1 MNKKSFTDVIVE
13 MWWKSFISPG
23 HVFPVWIFLEGVYDL
38 CTVARTM
45 NAPYVTSRDLLLSV
59 YVVQCPVRLDP
70 TAPVFGVWILRPAQR
85 KQMTLVTWGRVRT
98 VSICVRWH
106 DPVCCL
112 RLAPCCHVTPLMRSQ
127 QCKQSHRLI
136 ISGVGWK
143 SMNDRMKHT

>member
-1 MNKKSFTDVIVE
+1 MNDVTRFERTDCCFPTATGDDNAINDVIVE
-13 MWWKSFISPG
+13 MWRCDENLLSLQVMCSPCEFFSK
-23 HVFPVWIFLEGVYDL
+23 VFMTCALWPRQWMPPVS
-38 CTVARTM
+38 
-45 NAPYVTSRDLLLSV
+45 SRDLLLSV

-127 QCKQSHRLI
+127 
-136 ISGVGWK
+136 
-143 SMNDRMKHT
+143 